1 MKTLK
6 ELQEIYTIRC
16 QPLAIRVNSLMK
28 YNVDFDV
35 FLPSKGKN
43 LQRPLVWS
51 IDQKRQIVMS
61 ILLSR
66 HIPNVS
72 IFYTTDDVHKIIDGK
87 QRLTS
92 VFAFVNNEFTII
104 LDDEEFYFKDLP
116 DEYKTEIIF
125 HPVRINI
132 INQEYGVPID
142 DNFLI
147 HWFDMLN
154 FAGTPQDFEHIEDLK
169 R

>member
-6 ELQEIYTIRC
+6 ELQQAYTIRC
-16 QPLAIRVNSLMK
+16 EPFAIRVSSFMR
-28 YNVDFDV
+28 YEVDFEIW
-35 FLPSKGKN
+35 LPSKNKN

-51 IDQKRQIVMS
+51 IEQKRQIVMS
-61 ILLSR
+61 ILLRR
-66 HIPNVS
+66 HIPNLSV
-72 IFYTTDDVHKIIDGK
+72 FQTYDDIYMIVDGK

-92 VFAFVNNEFTII
+92 ILSFVYNEFTLIF
-104 LDDEEFYFKDLP
+104 DGKEYYFKDLP
-116 DEYKTEIIF
+116 EEYQSEIT
-125 HPVRINI
+125 HYPVRINI
-132 INQEYGVPID
+132 INQNYGEPID

>member
-1 MKTLK
+1 MKTLQ
-6 ELQEIYTIRC
+6 ELQDIYTVRC
-16 QPLAIRVNSLMK
+16 HPLAIRVSSLMK

-43 LQRPLVWS
+43 LQRPLVWT
-51 IDQKRQIVMS
+51 IEQKRQIVMS
-61 ILLSR
+61 VLLKR

-72 IFYTTDDVHKIIDGK
+72 IFYTSDDVHKIIDGK

-92 VFAFVNNEFTII
+92 IFSFVNNEFTII
-104 LDDEEFYFKDLP
+104 LDGEEFYFNQLP
-116 DEYKTEIIF
+116 NEYKTEIIYY
-125 HPVRINI
+125 PVRINI

-154 FAGTPQDFEHIEDLK
+154 FAGTPQDFKHIEDLK